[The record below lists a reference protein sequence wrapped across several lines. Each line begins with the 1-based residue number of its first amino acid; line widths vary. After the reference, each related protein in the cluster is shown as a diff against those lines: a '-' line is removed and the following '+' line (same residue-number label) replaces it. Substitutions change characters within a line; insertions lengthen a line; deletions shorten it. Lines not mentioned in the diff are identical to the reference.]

1 MKYYNIYIKGNSSI
15 NSYMASR
22 DWNLIQLDISNFDYM
37 VFEREVPESKLGQ
50 ILYNCLN
57 HEGNF
62 NIKIEYTIDKSAQ
75 HPTSEGDDIVR
86 AYTKDK
92 YKNQEI
98 KNS

>member
-1 MKYYNIYIKGNSSI
+1 MIKAAKIISKKYKGAQNEAHIKNPSIEDFKMFKNETIIDLEPNKSEILKEYNI
-15 NSYMASR
+15 
-22 DWNLIQLDISNFDYM
+22 D
-37 VFEREVPESKLGQ
+37 
-50 ILYNCLN
+50 
-57 HEGNF
+57 
-62 NIKIEYTIDKSAQ
+62 TSAG

>member
-1 MKYYNIYIKGNSSI
+1 MECKYAVRIE
-15 NSYMASR
+15 
-22 DWNLIQLDISNFDYM
+22 NFPY
-37 VFEREVPESKLGQ
+37 RLCKLQQEAPVGCNTMSLYEECQ
-50 ILYNCLN
+50 ILKEC
-57 HEGNF
+57 
-62 NIKIEYTIDKSAQ
+62 NIDTSAQ